1 MRRTIETAPRDGNVI
16 IVEDD
21 ARGSYDVAHWSAETG
36 EWVGEN
42 GEPTK
47 ITPSHWYPMPGD
59 NFHQQGLD
67 VSSSPSRAG
76 PPASRARRYGLAP
89 FSLRRAAPQR
99 PTTTGV
105 IALRS
110 VASAT
115 PTTVATVKAQ
125 ATPAEAKRRRRA
137 QRGSATSPI
146 AVTLLAAAF
155 IGMYFHAEVAAY
167 VARYPDL
174 QDILRQ
180 EIQASRDWREA
191 NLSALQQRAEADH
204 ASAQPAQEATQI
216 RHAVEASAPEARQSL
231 EKEQRSEVLANELA
245 EARSAID
252 ELNLKLQAEAA
263 RSAQSLEQERE
274 RTVAL
279 AQDVAAARQEL
290 TAGTVLHRRA
300 LEEERAR
307 SAALASELV
316 TTRRE
321 IETQVALLNKARDD
335 AAQFKQAGEKTT
347 AELQK
352 ERDRAEASS
361 RELAIARREIETNVA
376 LNKARDYAAQ
386 FKQTEEKTTAEL
398 QQERD
403 GAETLSRELTIAR
416 REIETN
422 AALLNEAR
430 DDAAQFKQT
439 AEKTTAELQQERD
452 GAETLSRELTKAR
465 REVETQ
471 AALLRKA
478 DGEAAQLKQAAAS
491 ATAELRQSL
500 QQEQD
505 RAKAL
510 ASELTKARREV
521 ETRAELLR
529 KADGEAARLKQ
540 AAASATAELRQS
552 LRQEHDRAE
561 AMARDLEATRR
572 TLDGRAPPE
581 HAANGQ
587 TAEVTPAAEAPATVQ
602 PAATEPQGSPE
613 AARLIARASA
623 LLGQENIGAA
633 RIVLE
638 RAVEMGSAQASF
650 MLAET
655 YDPIILSAWGTYG
668 TRGEASKAREFY
680 AKAQAGGIQEAKDRF
695 SALR

>member
-59 NFHQQGLD
+59 NFHQQELD

-115 PTTVATVKAQ
+115 PTTVATVEAQ

-174 QDILRQ
+174 QDIFRQ

-191 NLSALQQRAEADH
+191 NLSALQQRAEVDH
-204 ASAQPAQEATQI
+204 VSAQPAQEATQI

-290 TAGTVLHRRA
+290 KAGTVLHRRA
-300 LEEERAR
+300 LVEERAR

-335 AAQFKQAGEKTT
+335 
-347 AELQK
+347 
-352 ERDRAEASS
+352 
-361 RELAIARREIETNVA
+361 
-376 LNKARDYAAQ
+376 AAQ

-439 AEKTTAELQQERD
+439 ADKMTTELQQEHDR
-452 GAETLSRELTKAR
+452 AEALASELTKAR
-465 REVETQ
+465 REVETR
-471 AALLRKA
+471 AELLRKA

-521 ETRAELLR
+521 ERRAELLR

-613 AARLIARASA
+613 AARLI
-623 LLGQENIGAA
+623 
-633 RIVLE
+633 
-638 RAVEMGSAQASF
+638 
-650 MLAET
+650 
-655 YDPIILSAWGTYG
+655 
-668 TRGEASKAREFY
+668 
-680 AKAQAGGIQEAKDRF
+680 
-695 SALR
+695 

>member
-1 MRRTIETAPRDGNVI
+1 MRRTIETAPRDGDVI

-174 QDILRQ
+174 QDIFRQ

-191 NLSALQQRAEADH
+191 NLSALQQRAEVDH

-252 ELNLKLQAEAA
+252 ELNLKLQAAAA
-263 RSAQSLEQERE
+263 RSAQSLEQESE

-335 AAQFKQAGEKTT
+335 AAQFKQAGDTT
-347 AELQK
+347 RAEPQK
-352 ERDRAEASS
+352 DRDRAEASS

-398 QQERD
+398 QQERA
-403 GAETLSRELTIAR
+403 GAETVSRELANAR
-416 REIETN
+416 REIETT
-422 AALLNEAR
+422 AALRN
-430 DDAAQFKQT
+430 AAQFKQT
-439 AEKTTAELQQERD
+439 ADKMTTELQQEH
-452 GAETLSRELTKAR
+452 
-465 REVETQ
+465 
-471 AALLRKA
+471 
-478 DGEAAQLKQAAAS
+478 
-491 ATAELRQSL
+491 
-500 QQEQD
+500 D
-505 RAKAL
+505 RAEAL

-623 LLGQENIGAA
+623 LLGQKNIGAA

-638 RAVEMGSAQASF
+638 RAAEMGSAQASF

-655 YDPIILSAWGTYG
+655 YDPMILSALGAYG

>member
-36 EWVGEN
+36 EGV
-42 GEPTK
+42 
-47 ITPSHWYPMPGD
+47 GD

-174 QDILRQ
+174 QDIFRQ

-191 NLSALQQRAEADH
+191 SLSALQQRAEADH

-263 RSAQSLEQERE
+263 RSAQSLEQER
-274 RTVAL
+274 
-279 AQDVAAARQEL
+279 
-290 TAGTVLHRRA
+290 
-300 LEEERAR
+300 
-307 SAALASELV
+307 
-316 TTRRE
+316 
-321 IETQVALLNKARDD
+321 
-335 AAQFKQAGEKTT
+335 
-347 AELQK
+347 
-352 ERDRAEASS
+352 
-361 RELAIARREIETNVA
+361 
-376 LNKARDYAAQ
+376 
-386 FKQTEEKTTAEL
+386 
-398 QQERD
+398 
-403 GAETLSRELTIAR
+403 
-416 REIETN
+416 
-422 AALLNEAR
+422 
-430 DDAAQFKQT
+430 
-439 AEKTTAELQQERD
+439 
-452 GAETLSRELTKAR
+452 
-465 REVETQ
+465 
-471 AALLRKA
+471 
-478 DGEAAQLKQAAAS
+478 
-491 ATAELRQSL
+491 
-500 QQEQD
+500 
-505 RAKAL
+505 
-510 ASELTKARREV
+510 
-521 ETRAELLR
+521 
-529 KADGEAARLKQ
+529 
-540 AAASATAELRQS
+540 
-552 LRQEHDRAE
+552 
-561 AMARDLEATRR
+561 
-572 TLDGRAPPE
+572 
-581 HAANGQ
+581 
-587 TAEVTPAAEAPATVQ
+587 
-602 PAATEPQGSPE
+602 
-613 AARLIARASA
+613 
-623 LLGQENIGAA
+623 
-633 RIVLE
+633 
-638 RAVEMGSAQASF
+638 
-650 MLAET
+650 
-655 YDPIILSAWGTYG
+655 
-668 TRGEASKAREFY
+668 
-680 AKAQAGGIQEAKDRF
+680 
-695 SALR
+695 